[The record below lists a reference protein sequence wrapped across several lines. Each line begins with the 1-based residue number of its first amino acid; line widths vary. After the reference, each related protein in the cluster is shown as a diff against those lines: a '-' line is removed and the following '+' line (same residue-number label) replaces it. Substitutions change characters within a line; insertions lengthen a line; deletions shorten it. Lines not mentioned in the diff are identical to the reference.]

1 MFRIQSEFDA
11 ITKSQ
16 PFDSFEHLYEALI
29 KPLNRFTQQSLGNSN
44 DLLYLEADA
53 NFVYVKCK
61 YIGCH
66 VVYYFMRVKKS
77 ELAEVWGT
85 VSTSKDHPRLPENEE
100 CEDRDMCLKYLK
112 HR

>member
-29 KPLNRFTQQSLGNSN
+29 KPLNRLTQRSLGYSN

-53 NFVYVKCK
+53 KYVYVRCK
-61 YIGCH
+61 YIGCP
-66 VVYYFMRVKKS
+66 VAYYFMRVKKS
-77 ELAEVWGT
+77 ELAGVWGT
-85 VSTSKDHPRLPENEE
+85 LSTS
-100 CEDRDMCLKYLK
+100 
-112 HR
+112 